1 MARAFARLEFLCIFF
16 TYDVYYNINYI
27 NRKCENS
34 LRRFWASYL
43 ISRKNIIILM
53 AYTYYLSPCTQI
65 YFIQYLY
72 PRKFSL
78 LCRIYF
84 TKVFLHKFILPSRL
98 VVSNYLW
105 CRKPNIMVLHFLI
118 QFFNYSGS
126 SGWLAYT
133 CFQIKLS
140 IFYIWPLYITIASN
154 VITVRLGRAINSLK
168 CVSRLSFCKSSCCCS
183 FAATFRSS
191 KAILSSAV
199 THWIFYRS
207 HCRFAGTLRIQDP
220 WDNF

>member
-1 MARAFARLEFLCIFF
+1 MPIDLHRCQILTLQRHAFARLEFLCIFF

-118 QFFNYSGS
+118 QFLTTVAAQA
-126 SGWLAYT
+126 GWPIL
-133 CFQIKLS
+133 
-140 IFYIWPLYITIASN
+140 
-154 VITVRLGRAINSLK
+154 V
-168 CVSRLSFCKSSCCCS
+168 
-183 FAATFRSS
+183 FRSS
-191 KAILSSAV
+191 CLYFIYG
-199 THWIFYRS
+199 HYI
-207 HCRFAGTLRIQDP
+207 
-220 WDNF
+220 

>member
-1 MARAFARLEFLCIFF
+1 MIHACLYTISFVFCYTSWRFYAFSGTNLLTRCHRASSLFSAVFARLEFLCIFF

-140 IFYIWPLYITIASN
+140 IFYIWPLYITINTDLLPPVVAMHVVA
-154 VITVRLGRAINSLK
+154 VIGLRE
-168 CVSRLSFCKSSCCCS
+168 
-183 FAATFRSS
+183 
-191 KAILSSAV
+191 
-199 THWIFYRS
+199 H
-207 HCRFAGTLRIQDP
+207 TLYTI
-220 WDNF
+220 